1 MFEIE
6 IKAWLDNP
14 SETEQ
19 ILYSFA
25 DYKGESFK
33 SDVYW
38 YNKER
43 NVKIRIREEKLISE
57 TNTKKNTIYVTGKIK
72 TVSEGIEINSENE
85 FQISDKSAFELFL
98 NQAGFFLQSAK
109 TKTSKNF
116 YAQNCHIELV
126 SVDGI
131 GQFIEIEILSSSN
144 EPSVVEQNRSILMS
158 ILGKCHIPEKNIEP
172 RFYSFLQEHKINSKN
187 RLSFPC
193 NKP

>member
-19 ILYSFA
+19 ILSSFA

-38 YNKER
+38 YNKDR
-43 NVKIRIREEKLISE
+43 NLKIRVREERLISE
-57 TNTKKNTIYVTGKIK
+57 TNTEKNTLYVTIKTK
-72 TVSEGIEINSENE
+72 TVSDGMEINSENE

-98 NQAGFFLQSAK
+98 NQAGFCLQSTK
-109 TKTSKNF
+109 TKISKN
-116 YAQNCHIELV
+116 YYTQNCHIELV
-126 SVDGI
+126 SVDDI
-131 GQFIEIEILSSSN
+131 GQFFEAEILSHSN
-144 EPSVVEQNRSILMS
+144 EPSVVERNRATLMS
-158 ILGKCHIPEKNIEP
+158 ILEKCNVPAENIEP

>member
-14 SETEQ
+14 SETER
-19 ILYSFA
+19 ILSSFA

-38 YNKER
+38 YNKDR
-43 NVKIRIREEKLISE
+43 NLKIRIREERLISE
-57 TNTKKNTIYVTGKIK
+57 TNEEKNTIYVTGKTK
-72 TVSEGIEINSENE
+72 TVSDGMEINSENE

-98 NQAGFFLQSAK
+98 NQAGFCLQSTK

-116 YAQNCHIELV
+116 YVQNCHIELV
-126 SVDGI
+126 SVVDI
-131 GQFIEIEILSSSN
+131 GEFIEAEILSPSN
-144 EPSVVEQNRSILMS
+144 EPSIVEQNRTIFMS
-158 ILGKCHIPEKNIEP
+158 ILEKCKVPAENIEP

-193 NKP
+193 NKA